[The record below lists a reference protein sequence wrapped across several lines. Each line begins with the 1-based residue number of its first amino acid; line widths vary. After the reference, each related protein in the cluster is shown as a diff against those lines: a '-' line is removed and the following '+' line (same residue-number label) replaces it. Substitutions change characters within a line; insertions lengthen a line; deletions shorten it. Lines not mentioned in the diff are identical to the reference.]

1 MHADPA
7 PLSRNAPIQA
17 GGANRSG
24 SSNLLR
30 RRRGPGRAPMLALAL
45 ASALAFTRAAAH
57 EPPLDTS
64 QISEEFPYQMK
75 VAELP
80 GVRVHYVDEGE
91 GKPTFVLLHGMPTS
105 SYLWRNVI
113 PHLARHGRVIA
124 PDLVGFG
131 ASDNPGLPDYGF
143 FAQSTWLDA
152 FFSALRLRDV
162 VLVVHDWG
170 SALGFHYAARH
181 PHNVRGLAFFEAM
194 LDPIPGFE
202 FWAPPVA
209 QFMRAVRDPATS
221 WSMLVEQNVMV
232 ELLLPGMSLRQLSP
246 RELGAYRAPFIDP
259 ARRKPIFDLVNDL
272 PIGGDPVEVFA
283 AQTNYVTWLRQSP
296 IPKLLLHA
304 QPGAATPPSMV
315 EWARRSLPNL
325 ATVDLG
331 AGLHFLQEEDPHRIG
346 EEIASWAEE
355 NDLLR

>member
-1 MHADPA
+1 MHSELPPLPPTA
-7 PLSRNAPIQA
+7 PMKAR
-17 GGANRSG
+17 GAIRPGASTM
-24 SSNLLR
+24 LR
-30 RRRGPGRAPMLALAL
+30 RRPGAGRGFLLALAV
-45 ASALAFTRAAAH
+45 ASALAFTPAAAH
-57 EPPLDTS
+57 EPPVDTS
-64 QISEEFPYQMK
+64 QISEEFPYEMK

-80 GVRVHYVDEGE
+80 GVRVRYVDEGE

-181 PHNVRGLAFFEAM
+181 PQNVRGLAFFEAM

-202 FWAPPVA
+202 FWPPPVA

-221 WSMLVEQNVMV
+221 WPMLVEQNVMV
-232 ELLLPGMSLRQLSP
+232 ELLLPGMSLRPLSP
-246 RELGAYRAPFIDP
+246 RELEAYRAPFVDP
-259 ARRKPIFDLVNDL
+259 ARRKAIFDLVNDL
-272 PIGGDPVEVFA
+272 PIGGDPVEVLS

-315 EWARRSLPNL
+315 EWAKRSLPNL

-331 AGLHFLQEEDPHRIG
+331 AGLHFLQEENPHRIG

-355 NDLLR
+355 NGLLR